1 MRISMP
7 PFCLGWA
14 RRDFSRSA
22 DELRWQPFE
31 LINGFTKTVKG
42 LQHFRKTNASKAP
55 PNGALSVALRESRC
69 RAAAGSPSLAQT
81 AHVQR

>member
-1 MRISMP
+1 MRISLH
-7 PFCLGWA
+7 PFCPGWA